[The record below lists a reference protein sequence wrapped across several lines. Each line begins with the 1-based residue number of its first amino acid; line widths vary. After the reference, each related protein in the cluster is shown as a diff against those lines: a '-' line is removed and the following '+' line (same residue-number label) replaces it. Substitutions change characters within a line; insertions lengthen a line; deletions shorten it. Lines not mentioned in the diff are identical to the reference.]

1 MSILTLSIHFI
12 HDQRDSLSHA
22 VYFIFIVVTMDQ
34 KNDKGGI
41 SVLYCFIVNRVSGN
55 GKGLKVWLEIERL
68 LQAKQVNY
76 RVFFT
81 ERPKHAI
88 EIAKDLVKNKEAE
101 IVVAVGGD
109 GTIHDVANGLIGS
122 NVPLGCI
129 PAGSGNDFSRGL
141 KGTVDYKKA
150 LDQILSGKGRKI
162 DIARINDES
171 CITVVGIGFDGKVAK
186 ITDESKHKKWLN
198 SVGLGNLTYVFS
210 FIQVLFN
217 YEPTNLHL
225 TIDEKR
231 IALSNVWL
239 IAVANFPFYG
249 GGMAICPEARCDDGL
264 LDICVVHNISRWQLL
279 QVFPKVFKGTHVFHP
294 AVTMYSGKQIEIQ
307 SDSPLIVHGDGEI
320 VGETPVKITIHENA
334 LHVI

>member
-1 MSILTLSIHFI
+1 M
-12 HDQRDSLSHA
+12 
-22 VYFIFIVVTMDQ
+22 YQ
-34 KNDKGGI
+34 KTDKGGNP
-41 SVLYCFIVNRVSGN
+41 VLYYFIVNQVSGN
-55 GKGLKVWLEIERL
+55 GKGMKVWMEIERL

-81 ERPKHAI
+81 ERPKHAT
-88 EIAKDLVKNKEAE
+88 EIAKDLVKNNEAE
-101 IVVAVGGD
+101 IVVAIGGD

-122 NVPLGCI
+122 NVTLGCI

-141 KGTVDYKKA
+141 IGSVDHKKA

-162 DIARINDES
+162 DIARINHE
-171 CITVVGIGFDGKVAK
+171 CCLTVVGIGFDGKVAK
-186 ITDESKHKKWLN
+186 TTDESKHKKWLN

-210 FIQVLFN
+210 FIQVLFH
-217 YEPTNLHL
+217 YQPTNLHL

-249 GGMAICPEARCDDGL
+249 GGMAICPEARCDDGM
-264 LDICVVHNISRWQLL
+264 LDICVVHNISRWKLL
-279 QVFPKVFKGTHVFHP
+279 RVFPHVFKGKHVIHP
-294 AVTMYSGKQIEIQ
+294 AVTMFSGKQIEIH
-307 SDSPLIVHGDGEI
+307 SDSPLIIHGDGEI
-320 VGETPVKITIHENA
+320 IGETPVKIMIEEDA